1 MGRAT
6 PFGATAATYDRDV
19 HVVDVCRCGSTKD
32 QQRRRSA
39 PKTNSNEGAHQRPTA
54 TKERTK
60 DQFPLPLRSMDKNQK
75 ILVTGGTGLLGS
87 YLLRKLLIDG
97 YSQIS
102 ALKRPTS
109 QLHLV
114 EDIKEQIEWI
124 DCDIL
129 DVIGLEDAMQGVKQ
143 VYHCAAIVSFK
154 SSDRQ
159 KMKQINVNGTANVVN
174 AALDAQISK
183 LVHVSSIAA
192 IGRSL
197 KKPIVQENQKWEES
211 PINTSYAKTKYLAE
225 KEVWR
230 GIAEGLNAVI
240 INPSVILG
248 SGVWQSGSTQIF
260 HEIWKGLK
268 FFPKGQTG
276 FVDVRDVA
284 QLMIKMMQSDVS
296 SERFIANGADL
307 AFKAFF
313 DKIAISIQKPTPSIP
328 VNAFIRGLA
337 WRLEWL
343 KSKLL
348 GSSPMIT
355 KETAMISAK
364 SFSFDNTKS
373 IQAFD
378 FQYRPI
384 DETIEAIGHQL
395 IEASK
400 IQFRP
405 ILLDFD

>member
-1 MGRAT
+1 M
-6 PFGATAATYDRDV
+6 
-19 HVVDVCRCGSTKD
+19 
-32 QQRRRSA
+32 
-39 PKTNSNEGAHQRPTA
+39 N
-54 TKERTK
+54 
-60 DQFPLPLRSMDKNQK
+60 KNQQ

-87 YLLRKLLIDG
+87 YLLRKLIIDG
-97 YSQIS
+97 YTRIR

-114 EDIKEQIEWI
+114 ENIKNQIEWI

-129 DVIGLEDAMQGVKQ
+129 DVIGLEDAMRGVEQ

-154 SSDRQ
+154 SSDQ
-159 KMKQINVNGTANVVN
+159 PKMKHINVNGTANVVN
-174 AALDAQISK
+174 AALNAKISK
-183 LVHVSSIAA
+183 FLHVSSIAA

-197 KKPIVQENQKWEES
+197 KNPVVKENQKWENS
-211 PINTSYAKTKYLAE
+211 PINTAYAKTKYLAE

-230 GIAEGLNAVI
+230 GIAEGLHAVI
-240 INPSVILG
+240 INPSIILG
-248 SGVWQSGSTQIF
+248 SGVWKSGSTQIF

-268 FFPKGQTG
+268 FFPEGQTG

-284 QLMIKMMQSDVS
+284 ELMIKMMQSDIHT
-296 SERFIANGADL
+296 ERFIANGANL
-307 AFKAFF
+307 PFKEFF
-313 DKIAISIQKPTPSIP
+313 QKIAASTEKPAPSIA
-328 VNAFIRGLA
+328 VNPFIRGVA

-343 KSKLL
+343 KSKIL

-364 SFSFDNTKS
+364 SFVFDNSKS
-373 IQAFD
+373 IQTFD

-384 DETIEAIGHQL
+384 DQTISAIGNQL

-405 ILLDFD
+405 LLLDFD